1 MMKYWLS
8 LALVFA
14 AIQTSDAA
22 IYRYEAENGQL
33 FGTQVS
39 SSVPGYSGT
48 GYVTDFNSGTNTDRF
63 ELNVDVPE
71 GLYEM
76 WVGYR
81 SQFGDKGYN
90 FNIDGTAGSGMF
102 NQSSVF
108 AEDRAGVFDISA
120 GINTLEI
127 SQSWGYYDVDYLEF
141 RPYSAPTLQPVS
153 RQLTDAQA
161 DVRTQWL
168 GNYMNGL
175 YGDKTLF
182 GLEHNSSANLA
193 FPVQSFEDMAG
204 GYVPAI
210 RGADFIN
217 YSPTRVAHGTN
228 PNNETEQT
236 IAWAQQTGGA
246 VSMMWHWNAPTD
258 LIDEPGKE
266 WWRGFYTYAT
276 TFDLAATLANPAGAD
291 YQLLL
296 SDIDTIAVELQKFE
310 DAGVPVIWRPL
321 HEAQGGWFW
330 WGAQG
335 PDAFK
340 ELWTLMYDRLTDHH
354 DLHNLIWEF
363 TSSAAEGDH
372 LDWYPGDDMVDI
384 IGVDIYTDPSSNM
397 SGQWNDVLDVYNG
410 NKMIA
415 LSETGTLPDPD
426 EMDQWGIDWSY
437 IAPWTWTHI
446 MNTYSAAG
454 YSNAELEVILQ
465 QLLSHEDIITL
476 DELAVTPWRNTMP
489 GDLDGDGFVGI
500 SDLNIVLGAWNET
513 VNADNLFADP
523 SGDGYIGIEDLN
535 LVLGN
540 WNSGTPPEDGAVIP
554 EPTSI
559 ALLILGAGAL
569 LRRS

>member
-1 MMKYWLS
+1 MLKYNLS
-8 LALVFA
+8 LALIFLTV
-14 AIQTSDAA
+14 QVSDAA
-22 IYRYEAENGQL
+22 IFRYEAEDGLL

-39 SSVPGYSGT
+39 SSVSGYSGS
-48 GYVTDFNSGTNTDRF
+48 GYVTDFNSGSNSDRF
-63 ELNVDVPE
+63 ELNVDVPA

-81 SQFGDKGYN
+81 SPFGQKGYN

-102 NQSSVF
+102 DQSSVF
-108 AEDRAGVFDISA
+108 AEDRAGVFELGA
-120 GINTLEI
+120 GLNTLEI
-127 SQSWGYYDVDYLEF
+127 SESWGYHDVDYLEF
-141 RPYSAPTLQPVS
+141 RPYTPQTLLPVPS
-153 RQLTDAQA
+153 QLVDSQA

-168 GNYMNGL
+168 GDYLNGL

-182 GLEHNSSANLA
+182 GLEHNGSANLA
-193 FPVQSFEDMAG
+193 FPVQSFADMAG
-204 GYVPAI
+204 GYAPAI
-210 RGADFIN
+210 RGSDFMD
-217 YSPTRVAHGTN
+217 YSPSRVAYGAN

-258 LIDEPGKE
+258 LINQPGKE

-296 SDIDTIAVELQKFE
+296 SDIDAIAGELQKFE

-340 ELWTLMYDRLTDHH
+340 ELWTLMYDRLTVQH

-363 TSSAAEGDH
+363 TSSAAEGNH

-437 IAPWTWTHI
+437 ISPWVWTHI
-446 MNTYSAAG
+446 MNTYSNAG
-454 YSNAELEVILQ
+454 YTDAQLEVILQ
-465 QLLSHEDIITL
+465 NLLSHVDIITL
-476 DELAVTPWRNTMP
+476 DELAVTPWLDTIP

-500 SDLNIVLGAWNET
+500 TDLNTILGAWNETINAGNLFSDPSGDGFVGIEDLNIVLG
-513 VNADNLFADP
+513 
-523 SGDGYIGIEDLN
+523 
-535 LVLGN
+535 N
-540 WNSGTPPEDGAVIP
+540 WNTGTTPGEGAVIP
-554 EPTSI
+554 EPASI
-559 ALLILGAGAL
+559 ALLIGAAGVL